1 MTLYAPAIT
10 ASDAS
15 AWVAIV
21 TALVAS
27 LTGGAV
33 AVIAALR
40 GERAAGKTAALSDR
54 VEAQSMSL
62 RAVRTDLTTVA
73 TAVPPP
79 LAAGS
84 PPGNVPAD
92 VPAFVPPRRSSMP
105 EAP

>member
-40 GERAAGKTAALSDR
+40 GDTAALSDR

-79 LAAGS
+79 PAAMAAGS